1 MGNLIDCGNR
11 LHMQEDVGQ
20 YMAESVSVTGV
31 SRLAQSRANPRAT
44 ATGSKRVVN
53 RHVQADTREYE

>member
-20 YMAESVSVTGV
+20 YMVESVSLWD
-31 SRLAQSRANPRAT
+31 RLLAQSCANPRAT